1 MQTLDFSDDFSI
13 KNQALIS
20 LIISKPEDLQA
31 QFNKIFKDTS
41 LLVALFQTQDKKEM
55 QQAMITLKDNKTYLL
70 TFSNNQ
76 SLQSWNKDARP
87 LPLKALDIVKS
98 IKLLEIDGFIIDI
111 NEDHRF
117 KVESSLFVDTDN
129 DVNKTYLNENFRDEI
144 QKMIENYPEI
154 DSIDI
159 QHSNVCSARIVF
171 YSKQDIA
178 DLVIEISKKLQENE
192 QIQSL
197 APRGLDLLVG
207 KK

>member
-1 MQTLDFSDDFSI
+1 MQTLDFSDDFRI

-55 QQAMITLKDNKTYLL
+55 QQAMITLKDEKTYLL
-70 TFSNNQ
+70 TFSNTQ

-117 KVESSLFVDTDN
+117 KVESSLFDDIDN

>member
-1 MQTLDFSDDFSI
+1 
-13 KNQALIS
+13 
-20 LIISKPEDLQA
+20 
-31 QFNKIFKDTS
+31 
-41 LLVALFQTQDKKEM
+41 VALFQTQDKKEM
-55 QQAMITLKDNKTYLL
+55 QQAMITLKDEKTYLL
-70 TFSNNQ
+70 TFSNTQ

-111 NEDHRF
+111 NEDYRF
-117 KVESSLFVDTDN
+117 KVESSLFDDIDN